1 MENRTDTT
9 QTGVSTLKEV
19 GGIHLT
25 SKYKNCQSLNLI
37 TKELVMSREATGYP

>member
-1 MENRTDTT
+1 MKNRTDTT

-25 SKYKNCQSLNLI
+25 SKYKNCQ
-37 TKELVMSREATGYP
+37 MSEFNYKGAGN